1 MFNVVE
7 GLIPAIPASEYFE
20 AVQNK
25 RKIRNTRY
33 KECESASIVS
43 SHELKNNKCF
53 INKRG
58 STTTYTKTLS
68 FEQFTS
74 GT

>member
-33 KECESASIVS
+33 LQTLCHPMNLKTINASSTKGAALLFIQKLFLLS
-43 SHELKNNKCF
+43 SSRVEPD
-53 INKRG
+53 G
-58 STTTYTKTLS
+58 
-68 FEQFTS
+68 
-74 GT
+74 